1 MSFITFM
8 KVTQGML
15 TFMTNIVFASKSVN
29 AHVIKTFS
37 YIY

>member
-15 TFMTNIVFASKSVN
+15 TFMTSIVFACKSVN
-29 AHVIKTFS
+29 AVIKTFN